1 MRDEATVM
9 IKRFVVFTCL
19 VVFAAILWVE
29 RPLSVSAGGDW
40 LPINPADLAM
50 KDNPASPGA
59 DAMILYHES
68 IVSLKEV
75 NTRGDSD
82 EEYERIK
89 IFTDAG
95 KDYANVE
102 IPYVAGDPND
112 YSNWDNT
119 SGGTQIIGIRGRTIH
134 PDGSITNFD
143 GKVYNKVVVRAGGF
157 KAKAATF
164 TLPDVQPGCIIEYK
178 YTKQGEP
185 GWLHD
190 EEWTVSQEIFTREAH
205 FTFIPPTEYTG
216 FAPYYRIYGLSKDA
230 IPKCDVGVDHACV
243 MTAKDVPAVINE
255 PLMPPRRA
263 IEGRVDWYFEEG
275 GQPAS
280 ESPERFWARKGKKWD
295 QEMEHFVD
303 KKGALAQEVSKTV
316 SASDSPEVKLQKLY
330 ARAQQIRNLS
340 YEDQKSSQ
348 ELKAEDVKKVANVEA
363 VLKGGYGTGQQINF
377 LFVGLARASG
387 FDATELRVT
396 PRNHELFTPATEDEE
411 QVGADVVWVKAG
423 DKEYYLD
430 PASRYSPFGLLPW
443 FETETSGVRLT
454 KDGATMAQTPALHS
468 TDATLVRHAD
478 LKIGPD
484 GSIEGKVQLD
494 FTGEEAIDLRRDM
507 YKEDETGRKKDIA
520 DRVKGWLP
528 SGTSF
533 EISNIANWD
542 NIEKPVHMEGT
553 LRLVGTGSVV
563 GHRILLPEDFFL
575 SPDAQDFKAQKRINA
590 VYFPYPYEEN
600 DDLTFHAPAGFKIEV
615 TPKSQGVNAG
625 AVTYDIS
632 ATANGDSVEVKR
644 HLVVKGVAFP
654 NSAYPVLRN
663 FYSIAR
669 TYDGDQI
676 VFENDESAKSN

>member
-1 MRDEATVM
+1 M

-29 RPLSVSAGGDW
+29 KPLSVSAGGDW

-75 NTRGDSD
+75 YTRGDSD

-190 EEWTVSQEIFTREAH
+190 EEWTVSKEIFTREAH

-216 FAPYYRIYGLSKDA
+216 FAPYYRIHGLSKDA
-230 IPKCDVGVDHACV
+230 IPKCDVGVDRACV

-363 VLKGGYGTGQQINF
+363 VLKDGYGTGQQINF
-377 LFVGLARASG
+377 LFVGLARAAG

-396 PRNHELFTPATEDEE
+396 PRNHDLFTPATEDEE

-542 NIEKPVHMEGT
+542 NIEKPVHVEGT
-553 LRLVGTGSVV
+553 LKLVGTGSVV

-615 TPKSQGVNAG
+615 MPKSQGVNAG

-632 ATANGDSVEVKR
+632 ATANGDSVEAKR

-654 NSAYPVLRN
+654 NSAYPGLRN
-663 FYSIAR
+663 FYSITR